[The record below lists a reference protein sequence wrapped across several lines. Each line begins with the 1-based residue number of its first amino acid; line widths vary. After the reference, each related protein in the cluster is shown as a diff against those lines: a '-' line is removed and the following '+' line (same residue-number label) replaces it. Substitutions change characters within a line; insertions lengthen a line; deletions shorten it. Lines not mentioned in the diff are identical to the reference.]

1 MGTTYRHTQVSR
13 TTLVVVGLALV
24 VALLWAGR
32 TAEPVAS
39 SGALLVGVVLVLFS
53 TLTVIVRD
61 QAVVVFFGPGLI
73 RRSIPLGRV
82 REVREVTNRW
92 YYGWGIRLTPYGWL
106 WNVHGLG
113 GVEIQFDDG
122 HRFRIGSDEPDKLAA
137 AILEA
142 RRAV

>member
-1 MGTTYRHTQVSR
+1 MGTTYRHRQMSR
-13 TTLVVVGLALV
+13 TTLLVLGLAW
-24 VALLWAGR
+24 VAALWGAVR
-32 TAEPVAS
+32 AAQPVAITVAVLV
-39 SGALLVGVVLVLFS
+39 GALLVLFS
-53 TLTVIVRD
+53 SLTVIVHE

-73 RRSIPLGRV
+73 RRSIPLRRV
-82 REVREVTNRW
+82 RDVRAVQTPW